1 VSDPSADISEG
12 ASHGISSRLKK
23 LGTAVENGL
32 LVLLLCAMML
42 LAVGQIVLRIF
53 FNSGLL
59 WADELLK
66 ILVLWIALVASVAAS
81 RSRRHLRI
89 DVLSRY
95 VPLKFARIPELIVDA
110 FAAGIC
116 GLIAWYSTQ
125 YILLSIEFGDTVLVN
140 TPTWLALGILPVAF
154 ALMCY
159 RFTLHFLAGSITLL
173 RGGPRRASST

>member
-1 VSDPSADISEG
+1 MVSANQS
-12 ASHGISSRLKK
+12 GIFERLRQV
-23 LGTAVENGL
+23 GTAVENAL
-32 LVLLLCAMML
+32 LVLLLGAMML

-95 VPLKFARIPELIVDA
+95 VPQRYVRVPGLIVDA
-110 FAAGIC
+110 FAAGMC
-116 GLIAWYSTQ
+116 GLIAWYSAQ
-125 YILLSIEFGDTVLVN
+125 YILLSVGDTVLID
-140 TPTWLALGILPVAF
+140 TPSWLAQGILPVAF
-154 ALMCY
+154 LLMCY
-159 RFTLHFLAGSITLL
+159 RFTLHFLGGLSGLVKGSSPQDT
-173 RGGPRRASST
+173 AA

>member
-1 VSDPSADISEG
+1 VVTN
-12 ASHGISSRLKK
+12 SRSVTLER
-23 LGTAVENGL
+23 LGRAGTAVENAL

-95 VPLKFARIPELIVDA
+95 VPERYARAPGVIVDA
-110 FAAGIC
+110 FAACVC
-116 GLIAWYSTQ
+116 GLIAWHSAQ
-125 YILLSIEFGDTVLVN
+125 YILLSMGDTVLLD
-140 TPTWLALGILPVAF
+140 TPAWLAHGILPVAF
-154 ALMCY
+154 VLMCY
-159 RFTLHFLAGSITLL
+159 RFTLHFLAGVLGFL
-173 RGGPRRASST
+173 KGNSTEAPST

>member
-1 VSDPSADISEG
+1 MGESR
-12 ASHGISSRLKK
+12 GIASRLKGF
-23 LGTAVENGL
+23 GTAVENGL
-32 LVLLLCAMML
+32 LVLLLSVMML

-95 VPLKFARIPELIVDA
+95 VPARFARIPELVVDA

-116 GLIAWYSTQ
+116 GVIAWYSTR
-125 YILLSIEFGDTVLVN
+125 YILLSIEFDETVLVN

-159 RFTLHFLAGSITLL
+159 RFTLHCLSRAVELL
-173 RGGPRRASST
+173 KASRRSSA

>member
-1 VSDPSADISEG
+1 VSEHLPDASG
-12 ASHGISSRLKK
+12 AASRGVIDRLGRI
-23 LGTAVENGL
+23 GTAVENAL
-32 LVLLLCAMML
+32 LVVLLTVMML

-53 FNSGLL
+53 FSSGLL

-66 ILVLWIALVASVAAS
+66 LLVLWIALVASVAAA

-95 VPLKFARIPELIVDA
+95 VPLKFARVPEFLVDA

-116 GLIAWYSTQ
+116 GLIAWHSMQ
-125 YILLSIEFGDTVLVN
+125 YILLSIEFEETVLVN
-140 TPTWLALGILPVAF
+140 TPSWLALGILPVSF

-159 RFTLHFLAGSITLL
+159 RFTLHFLSGL
-173 RGGPRRASST
+173 RDLVESTRNPPP

>member
-1 VSDPSADISEG
+1 MATDD
-12 ASHGISSRLKK
+12 ASGLLARLGRA
-23 LGTAVENGL
+23 GTAVENAL

-42 LAVGQIVLRIF
+42 LAVGQIVLRIG

-95 VPLKFARIPELIVDA
+95 VPERYARAPEVIVDA
-110 FAAGIC
+110 FAAFIC
-116 GLIAWYSTQ
+116 GLIAWNSAR
-125 YILLSIEFGDTVLVN
+125 YIVLSLGDTVLLD
-140 TPTWLALGILPVAF
+140 TPAWLAHGVLPVAF
-154 ALMCY
+154 LLMCY
-159 RFTLHFLAGSITLL
+159 RFTLHFAAGLL
-173 RGGPRRASST
+173 GFLKGSATRAPSA